1 MSARSPRLA
10 ALLAGLTLAASL
22 TGCGLKQEIVN
33 TRDTGLDTL
42 NTAIQ
47 QLEQQSSMW
56 REVLEKTKTDL
67 IAAGQSTLA
76 NEVSNIAARALSDAG
91 IEARCYTDFLGD
103 RTLTMLRRL
112 RAKITGL
119 LQPDPQCRRP
129 QSRARASP
137 RRRDRGL
144 QPLHQRGQGVCRVGE
159 RPRRRVHS
167 LEQPQ

>member
-56 REVLEKTKTDL
+56 REVLEDQNRPHCCRPVD
-67 IAAGQSTLA
+67 AGQ
-76 NEVSNIAARALSDAG
+76 
-91 IEARCYTDFLGD
+91 
-103 RTLTMLRRL
+103 
-112 RAKITGL
+112 
-119 LQPDPQCRRP
+119 
-129 QSRARASP
+129 
-137 RRRDRGL
+137 
-144 QPLHQRGQGVCRVGE
+144 
-159 RPRRRVHS
+159 
-167 LEQPQ
+167 